1 MSNTRPK
8 FRRTMSWPMPILL
21 AVRYLKS
28 SRRDAYV
35 SFLSSLAAGGITL
48 GVGALVLV
56 LSGLGGLQHFL
67 RNDVLSRTPHLEIEL
82 PPETASAAVLA
93 ELQEV
98 PGVVSA
104 RQIQRARGWLLVA
117 GGAVEVEVIGV
128 DGTLPRFF
136 PDPRRATPLGVDGTG
151 GPVAVDPELQ
161 PGEIFV
167 GDDLAIRWGLSI
179 GESLELVSAQPTL
192 TPLGPQPRVQRVR
205 VAGSFGTGRTET
217 ESPRVAVPLQTSGRL
232 FGSRRAHLEVSAESL
247 EAALPLAETLE
258 PYLPEGARLASWKD
272 LNRGLFFALELERML
287 LFVSVFLIVPVAAM
301 ALVTVLSLLISSK
314 QEEIGMLQAL
324 GAERRDL
331 RRAFLLLG
339 ALLTG
344 FGSTLG
350 LSLGIGSAWLLDH
363 FRLVAPPSDVYF
375 IEYIPFLISAQ
386 DISMVLAA
394 TALFALG
401 STWFA
406 ARRAA
411 AIGPV
416 ETLRQ

>member
-1 MSNTRPK
+1 MSTTKPS
-8 FRRTMSWPMPILL
+8 FRRTMGWPMPMLL

-82 PPETASAAVLA
+82 PPETDSEAVLS
-93 ELQEV
+93 ELREV
-98 PGVVSA
+98 SGVVSA

-117 GGAVEVEVIGV
+117 GGAVEVEVVGV

-136 PDPRRATPLGVDGTG
+136 PDPRRATPLGADGLG
-151 GPVAVDPELQ
+151 AVATAPEVA

-167 GDDLAIRWGLSI
+167 GDDLAIRWGMSV
-179 GESLELVSAQPTL
+179 GESMDLVSAQPTL
-192 TPLGPQPRVQRVR
+192 TPLGPQPRIQRVH

-217 ESPRVAVPLQTSGRL
+217 DSPRVAVALQTSRRL

-247 EAALPLAETLE
+247 MAALPLAEALE
-258 PYLPEGARLASWKD
+258 PHLPEGSRLASWKD

-314 QEEIGMLQAL
+314 REEIGMLQAL

-339 ALLTG
+339 GLLTSL
-344 FGSTLG
+344 GSTLG
-350 LSLGIGSAWLLDH
+350 LILGIGGAWVLDR

-375 IEYIPFLISAQ
+375 IEYIPFLISVE
-386 DISMVLAA
+386 DISLVLLA
-394 TALFALG
+394 TAFFALG